1 MSRNTWII
9 FIVICIAILGGLI
22 FLSRQDRADVGEVNT
37 NAIVAASEANGNI
50 GDHVYGSTE
59 GNVLL
64 IEYGD
69 FQCPACK
76 SAFPILQEI
85 KEEYKDKLTFIFRNN
100 PITQIHPNARA
111 AAAAAE
117 AAGLQGKY
125 WEMHD
130 ALYEQQDDWSNASVD
145 ERLSFF
151 VAMAKEVGIDDI
163 DQFKRDIESD
173 AASSKINFD
182 LSLGRKDNVS
192 GTPTIFLNQ
201 EQLESDVWANK
212 EALKA
217 KVEEAL

>member
-173 AASSKINFD
+173 AVSSKINFD

>member
-9 FIVICIAILGGLI
+9 FIVICVAILGGLI

-37 NAIVAASEANGNI
+37 NSIVAASEANGNI

-59 GNVLL
+59 GKVLL

-69 FQCPACK
+69 FQCPACA
-76 SAFPILQEI
+76 SAYPILKEI
-85 KEEYKDKLTFIFRNN
+85 KEEYKDDLTFIFRNN
-100 PITQIHPNARA
+100 PITQIHPNAKA

-130 ALYEQQDDWSNASVD
+130 ALYEQQSDWENASID
-145 ERLSFF
+145 ERLPLF
-151 VAMAKEVGIDDI
+151 VAMAEAIGVEDI
-163 DQFKRDIESD
+163 DKFKRDIESE
-173 AASSKINFD
+173 AVNSKINFD

-192 GTPTIFLNQ
+192 GTPTIFLDQ
-201 EQLESDVWANK
+201 EKLESDVWANK
-212 EALKA
+212 EAFKA

>member
-111 AAAAAE
+111 AAAAE

-173 AASSKINFD
+173 AVSSKINFD

>member
-1 MSRNTWII
+1 VSRNTWII

-173 AASSKINFD
+173 AVSSKINFD